1 MPDGLIR
8 HYTIDAADRL
18 ECELRRR
25 PHNKLGFAIQLCV
38 IRQTGRLLG
47 EAEQPPSAIVDYVAD
62 QLDVDPRSYSIYAHR
77 AQTRFEHSRYLTDY
91 LGLHAAD
98 RDDRRAAL
106 LAATEAAASGDKG
119 LPIATAVI
127 AAFRERKALLP
138 SQHSIEKIGIA
149 ARAVARRRAESALIS
164 DIAPEKLEALDALLA
179 VDPAIGQTRFHW
191 LRSASDAPGAGNL
204 VGLTE
209 RIMFLRSLGIDPR
222 LQARIPSGRW
232 DQMVREGDAAP
243 AWLAGEFGASR
254 RRATIVVQIIKL
266 GQKLTDDAMT
276 MFIKLMGRLFSQA
289 NNRKK
294 QRHMNARMETS
305 KALRLFLDTIVA
317 LQAANDA
324 DEDAIETV
332 NRQVGWHRL
341 LQIKPGLEAM
351 VESANASPLV
361 LAAEQH
367 GNIRK
372 FAGAFLQAFTCRSRR
387 RHDPSLAAVATLKM
401 LYVEG
406 RRVLPDRVPVG
417 HLGANERKRL
427 CCKNHIA

>member
-1 MPDGLIR
+1 MPLYAIARFWTGDATLFMGVLDVRCKGSKRVGRRKLINAAEAHDLLGLALDEDNLIR

-25 PHNKLGFAIQLCV
+25 PHNKLGFAIQLCI

-47 EAEQPPSAIVDYVAD
+47 EDEQPPSTIVDYVAD
-62 QLDVDPRSYSIYAHR
+62 QLGVDPRSYSIYAHR
-77 AQTRFEHSRYLTDY
+77 AQTRFDHSRYLADY
-91 LGLHAAD
+91 LGLHVAN

-106 LAATEAAASGDKG
+106 LAATEAASSGDKG
-119 LPIATAVI
+119 LPIATAVVG
-127 AAFRERKALLP
+127 AFRERKALLP

-149 ARAVARRRAESALIS
+149 ARALARRRAETALLL
-164 DIAPEKLEALDALLA
+164 DLDPEKLGTLDILLD

-191 LRSASDAPGAGNL
+191 LRSAPDAPGAGNL

-209 RIMFLRSLGIDPR
+209 RIAFLRSLGIDPR

-232 DQMVREGDAAP
+232 DQMIREGDATP

-254 RRATIVVQIIKL
+254 RRATIVAQIIKL
-266 GQKLTDDAMT
+266 GQKLTDDAVM
-276 MFIKLMGRLFSQA
+276 MFIKLIGRLFSQA

-305 KALRLFLDTIVA
+305 RALRLFLETILA

-324 DEDAIETV
+324 DEDAIEMV
-332 NRQVGWHRL
+332 NRKVGWHRL

-351 VESANASPLV
+351 VEN
-361 LAAEQH
+361 
-367 GNIRK
+367 G
-372 FAGAFLQAFTCRSRR
+372 
-387 RHDPSLAAVATLKM
+387 DVAI
-401 LYVEG
+401 
-406 RRVLPDRVPVG
+406 
-417 HLGANERKRL
+417 HNERPGSP
-427 CCKNHIA
+427 

>member
-243 AWLAGEFGASR
+243 A
-254 RRATIVVQIIKL
+254 
-266 GQKLTDDAMT
+266 
-276 MFIKLMGRLFSQA
+276 
-289 NNRKK
+289 
-294 QRHMNARMETS
+294 
-305 KALRLFLDTIVA
+305 
-317 LQAANDA
+317 
-324 DEDAIETV
+324 
-332 NRQVGWHRL
+332 
-341 LQIKPGLEAM
+341 
-351 VESANASPLV
+351 
-361 LAAEQH
+361 
-367 GNIRK
+367 
-372 FAGAFLQAFTCRSRR
+372 
-387 RHDPSLAAVATLKM
+387 
-401 LYVEG
+401 
-406 RRVLPDRVPVG
+406 
-417 HLGANERKRL
+417 
-427 CCKNHIA
+427 